1 MKIWSGLWK
10 KIVAVFAT
18 ITCVASLSSI
28 ATSYS
33 ITSSVDKNNFDIQ
46 TTKRE
51 NATVDSTENKVEEK
65 TNVSSQS
72 NNENQTNSVSNKTP
86 SLRATYSGTY
96 TLYFNVPVDKVYF
109 SWINSSLDMSWSR
122 NLYLDWGTP
131 PNNLSWACDDN
142 TDWFI
147 WNGGLRNGS
156 TSPGD
161 YRFGIKV
168 GRGGSRK
175 DHHLDLL
182 PMTISY
188 GSVSYLSSSC
198 TTSLTKGQSYSIA
211 TTYRSS
217 YGALDPLTY
226 VYWSINCW

>member
-65 TNVSSQS
+65 TNTLSES

-86 SLRATYSGTY
+86 SLKNTY
-96 TLYFNVPVDKVYF
+96 TGHYTFYFDVPVDRVYF
-109 SWINSSLDMSWSR
+109 S
-122 NLYLDWGTP
+122 
-131 PNNLSWACDDN
+131 
-142 TDWFI
+142 
-147 WNGGLRNGS
+147 
-156 TSPGD
+156 
-161 YRFGIKV
+161 
-168 GRGGSRK
+168 
-175 DHHLDLL
+175 
-182 PMTISY
+182 
-188 GSVSYLSSSC
+188 
-198 TTSLTKGQSYSIA
+198 
-211 TTYRSS
+211 
-217 YGALDPLTY
+217 Y
-226 VYWSINCW
+226 VLK

>member
-65 TNVSSQS
+65 TNASLQS

-86 SLRATYSGTY
+86 SLRATYSGDY
-96 TLYFNVPVDKVYF
+96 TFYFDVPVDKVYF
-109 SWINSSLDMSWSR
+109 TWINSSVDMSWSR
-122 NLYLDWGTP
+122 NLYLHWGSA
-131 PNNLSWACDDN
+131 PNNVSWACDDN
-142 TDWFI
+142 NDWFR
-147 WNGGLRNGS
+147 WNGGLYNGS

-161 YRFGIKV
+161 YRFCIKI

-175 DHHLDLL
+175 DHYLELL

-198 TTSLTKGQSYSIA
+198 TRSLTKGEFFSQISKY
-211 TTYRSS
+211 
-217 YGALDPLTY
+217 
-226 VYWSINCW
+226 